1 MTSAN
6 SGERHNHMLL
16 KSALDRKGI
25 TLIELMV
32 ALVICGIV
40 VGAIYR
46 LFITQTR
53 AYAVQDQVV
62 EIQQN
67 VRSAMEVLL
76 RDLRMAGCDDDNT
89 VGKPPLVPMVN
100 PVASNAITVS
110 YRYYDQNNALNRV
123 TAAYTLVGT
132 DLQRQLTL
140 NGIAN
145 PAEVILPNVNSFIL
159 TYGIDADG
167 NRIVDDQNGNGVVDT
182 TDYIAAGAVGASR
195 VISVRV
201 QLSANPSPN
210 IPDAVAQVSPRRL
223 DSIVTL
229 RNFL

>member
-1 MTSAN
+1 
-6 SGERHNHMLL
+6 MLL
-16 KSALDRKGI
+16 KSDLDRRGI
-25 TLIELMV
+25 TLLEVMV

-40 VGAIYR
+40 IGAVYR
-46 LFITQTR
+46 LFVAQTR
-53 AYAVQDQVV
+53 AYSVQDQVV

-89 VGKPPLVPMVN
+89 VGKPPLVPMVT

-110 YRYYDQNNALNRV
+110 YRYYDQNNVLNRV
-123 TAAYTLVGT
+123 TAAYSLAGT
-132 DLQRQLTL
+132 NLQRQLTL
-140 NGIAN
+140 NGVAN
-145 PAEVILPNVNSFIL
+145 AAEPILPNVNSFIL

-167 NRIVDDQNGNGVVDT
+167 NHIVDDQNGNGVVDT
-182 TDYIAAGAVGASR
+182 GDYVTAGAVGASR

-201 QLSANPSPN
+201 QLSANPSPTN
-210 IPDAVAQVSPRRL
+210 PDAVAQVSPRSL

-229 RNFL
+229 RNLL

>member
-1 MTSAN
+1 
-6 SGERHNHMLL
+6 MLL
-16 KSALDRKGI
+16 KSVLDRKGI

-32 ALVICGIV
+32 ALVISGIV
-40 VGAIYR
+40 IGAVYR
-46 LFITQTR
+46 LFIAQTR
-53 AYAVQDQVV
+53 AYGLQDQVV

-89 VGKPPLVPMVN
+89 IGKPSLVPMVT

-140 NGIAN
+140 NGVGN

-167 NRIVDDQNGNGVVDT
+167 NRIVDDQNGNGIVDT
-182 TDYIAAGAVGASR
+182 GDYVDAGAVGASR

-201 QLSANPSPN
+201 QLAANPSPSN
-210 IPDAVAQVSPRRL
+210 PDAVAQVSPRRL
-223 DSIVTL
+223 DSVVTL
-229 RNFL
+229 RNLL

>member
-1 MTSAN
+1 MRSAD
-6 SGERHNHMLL
+6 SGERRVPMLL
-16 KSALDRKGI
+16 KSVVDRKGI

-32 ALVICGIV
+32 ALVISGIV
-40 VGAIYR
+40 IGAVYR
-46 LFITQTR
+46 LFIAQTR
-53 AYAVQDQVV
+53 AYGLQDQVV

-89 VGKPPLVPMVN
+89 IGKPSLVPMVT

-140 NGIAN
+140 NGVGN

-167 NRIVDDQNGNGVVDT
+167 NRIVDDQNGNGIVDT
-182 TDYIAAGAVGASR
+182 GDYVDAGAVGASR

-201 QLSANPSPN
+201 QLAANPSPSN
-210 IPDAVAQVSPRRL
+210 PDAVAQVSPRRL
-223 DSIVTL
+223 DSVVTL
-229 RNFL
+229 RNLL